1 MKDLSEVIEFILT
14 DQPLHEIFA
23 VISTL
28 VVVLVS
34 CSFFL
39 EKKSAGYWLPPKE
52 SAKSKYLCEVWFM
65 TYSIFWV
72 SMMGIIIVF
81 ELYLAFD
88 KIHYAVVMIVLSA
101 PLYLQ
106 PFLLP
111 SLTGEENVPLLQR
124 YSLKANIWIGI
135 FGFIGNYWYTHYFY
149 NVMKASYT
157 FKSWDIN
164 GVPFPMILATHFY
177 FTLYHTLGNMAL
189 RKTRSRF
196 APGRGRFLFECMLV
210 FFMSYVTAFTE
221 AFTISGFPC
230 YSFSDRRMAWVLGS
244 AFYG

>member
-1 MKDLSEVIEFILT
+1 
-14 DQPLHEIFA
+14 
-23 VISTL
+23 
-28 VVVLVS
+28 
-34 CSFFL
+34 
-39 EKKSAGYWLPPKE
+39 
-52 SAKSKYLCEVWFM
+52 
-65 TYSIFWV
+65 
-72 SMMGIIIVF
+72 
-81 ELYLAFD
+81 
-88 KIHYAVVMIVLSA
+88 
-101 PLYLQ
+101 
-106 PFLLP
+106 
-111 SLTGEENVPLLQR
+111 
-124 YSLKANIWIGI
+124 
-135 FGFIGNYWYTHYFY
+135 
-149 NVMKASYT
+149 MKASYT

-244 AFYG
+244 AFYGIYFIVSYPMFIRIDEPGGAKFDAWATARDALAAGMLVLQLLDAARLFIGADFKMAPRPCKTDASLIAHPSRVSFASPRHSGREGLLAFEPSAAAARPKAEARLSRRSQASRPPAGPALSAEPSAE